1 MSKGIVIKTDE
12 EIEFLRESNLM
23 VSKTLAL
30 MGELLKP
37 GIKTNYLDKIA
48 EEYIHDNGGIPSF
61 KGYSGFPASL
71 CISINEA
78 VVHGIPSD
86 REIIEGDV
94 VSIDCGVYKNGFH
107 GDSAYTF
114 AVGDVEEEIMN
125 LLRATNESLY
135 LGIEKAVVG
144 NRLGDIGFAVQDYTE
159 KQRPYGVVREMVG
172 HGVGRNL
179 HESPEV
185 PNYGRRGK
193 GMMLKENMTI
203 AIEPMI
209 TLGKRSIKVLKD
221 NWTIVTRDGKP
232 AAHYEHSIAVK
243 KHKADVLSDHS
254 IIEEVIKKNINI
266 KKLK

>member
-1 MSKGIVIKTDE
+1 
-12 EIEFLRESNLM
+12 
-23 VSKTLAL
+23 

>member
-1 MSKGIVIKTDE
+1 
-12 EIEFLRESNLM
+12 M